1 MTIFLSNI
9 LKQNLCLLESGSSSS
24 VIVLLFKVSCLS
36 YLEIAEA
43 ST

>member
-9 LKQNLCLLESGSSSS
+9 LKQNLWLLESGASSS
-24 VIVLLFKVSCLS
+24 VIVLLFKVSSLS

-43 ST
+43 SS